1 MVSQRNRILELEN
14 YLRSV
19 GIDVNIG
26 RNKARGHKG
35 LFMHR
40 PDGFR
45 IDISKNLD
53 DDSVLAVLLHEFA
66 HFLHYSF
73 DSSLKSLDFIFDDF
87 NDDLREELIRVTV
100 LDVPKDFAQSLY
112 KMKDALSS
120 DIKHLYESIKQELPQ
135 FKLSENNN
143 VIERGLSGAL
153 KYLLKYDRVKIYNQL
168 YSVDDL
174 DNDFSLSEVQ
184 KNYILLK
191 SKQRSLKRVN
201 SRINKLN
208 KYYNNPSELFARFVG
223 MYYTNPEKVKNMAP
237 NAYNKISK
245 SEIPQLKIINKI
257 VFG

>member
-14 YLRSV
+14 YLRSA

-35 LFMHR
+35 LFIR
-40 PDGFR
+40 RADGFR

-53 DDSVLAVLLHEFA
+53 DDGVLSVLLHEFA

-73 DSSLKSLDFIFDDF
+73 DSTLKSLDFIFDNF

-112 KMKDALSS
+112 NMKNALSC
-120 DIKHLYESIKQELPQ
+120 DIKKLSESIKQELPQ
-135 FKLSENNN
+135 FKLSENNK
-143 VIERGLSGAL
+143 VIERGLSGTL

-168 YSVDDL
+168 YSVENLDDY
-174 DNDFSLSEVQ
+174 FSLSEVQ
-184 KNYILLK
+184 KNYIMLK

-223 MYYTNPEKVKNMAP
+223 MYYTNPEKVKNLAP
-237 NAYNKISK
+237 KAYDKISK
-245 SEIPQLKIINKI
+245 SKIPQLQVINKI